1 MATGQRPDNFFLQR
15 FEDSRRCL
23 CADTNVGVDE
33 IGRASPLHRR
43 GLVPTDKGR
52 SGGAVAQL
60 VLGNCKIVGICV
72 TVNPH
77 QSYLVIAVY
86 DNLKVY
92 SRNIKESRVYEP

>member
-52 SGGAVAQL
+52 VAAL
-60 VLGNCKIVGICV
+60 
-72 TVNPH
+72 
-77 QSYLVIAVY
+77 
-86 DNLKVY
+86 
-92 SRNIKESRVYEP
+92 SRSSSTATARL